1 MAAQIRRLLGDDNE
15 MSYAGGDHGL
25 ASWAGIGLARLIGLN
40 GVNDLVADRVHPK
53 NPHSTTPSVMT
64 ANTATTAMSA
74 TDLPC
79 LRKGLKPISPVFS
92 LRDRDA
98 SIPRGAAKFRV

>member
-1 MAAQIRRLLGDDNE
+1 
-15 MSYAGGDHGL
+15 
-25 ASWAGIGLARLIGLN
+25 
-40 GVNDLVADRVHPK
+40 
-53 NPHSTTPSVMT
+53 VMT